1 MSRIRSVHPGLWTD
15 ERFASASPLARLLFI
30 GIWTECDDQGSFEWS
45 PIKLKM
51 RLLPVDNA
59 DVAALLSE
67 LEADGMVMSYELEGR
82 KLGAVRNFCRYQRPK
97 KPNST
102 YPQSDEVRNY
112 CGFQAPPVPQK
123 GEKPPQME
131 DGGGRVIPFSNENGS
146 SPDADK
152 VFWDSAKAYLG
163 KGKASLIGQWV
174 RDFGKEATAQAI
186 TAAQLERAVDPP
198 GYIAKTLG
206 RQRQTASGALSVPC

>member
-59 DVAALLSE
+59 DVATLLSE
-67 LEADGMVMSYELEGR
+67 LESAGMVMSYELEGR

-112 CGFQAPPVPQK
+112 CGSQSPPVPQK

-146 SPDADK
+146 SSDADK

-206 RQRQTASGALSVPC
+206 RQRQTSGALSVPC